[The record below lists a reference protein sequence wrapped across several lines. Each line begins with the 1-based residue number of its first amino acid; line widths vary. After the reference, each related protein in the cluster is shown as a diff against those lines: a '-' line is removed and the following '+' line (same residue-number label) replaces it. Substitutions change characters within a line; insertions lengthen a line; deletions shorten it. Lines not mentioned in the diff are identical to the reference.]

1 MYQRKRL
8 FKWKTERKKEWVRK
22 RQKRE
27 GGRNIEGNEVG
38 GERNEGE
45 RKGKVRGEREG
56 ERYQREREKDIK
68 EKERERALN
77 REVRFNEWN
86 LSWVLCFTAAPDSG
100 KILAVAAL
108 RQKLHSNCGTQISSL
123 L

>member
-1 MYQRKRL
+1 MCI
-8 FKWKTERKKEWVRK
+8 WKTERKKEWVRK

-77 REVRFNEWN
+77 REERFNEWN

-100 KILAVAAL
+100 IYFGCCCIAPKVAF
-108 RQKLHSNCGTQISSL
+108 
-123 L
+123 